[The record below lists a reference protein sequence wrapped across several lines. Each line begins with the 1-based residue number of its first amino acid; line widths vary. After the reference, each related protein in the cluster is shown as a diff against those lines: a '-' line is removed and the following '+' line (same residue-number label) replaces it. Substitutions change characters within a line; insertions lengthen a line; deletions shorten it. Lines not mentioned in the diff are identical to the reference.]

1 MQKFGLIGFPVK
13 HSYSAAMHNAAFSA
27 LGIDASYE
35 LWEIEPQ
42 KLASEFAR
50 LVKEGVCGLNVTVPH
65 KEAVIKLVDNLDQ
78 QAELIGAANTVKV
91 LGNKSTKGF
100 NTDGLGFISHLK
112 DVIGF
117 QPKDKCVS
125 VLGAGGAAKAVTLQ
139 LAKSGARCVSLFD
152 LDKVKTENLAAK
164 LTSHFPDCK
173 IQITTD
179 ADGLLKEKPD
189 LLINATPLGMH
200 QNDPL
205 VFDASYFHR
214 RLVIYDL
221 VYNPAQTR
229 LLREAKAK
237 GCLGVFNGLGMLL
250 HQGVLAFKIWMG
262 VEPPI
267 EVMERALAEALN
279 KGQ

>member
-13 HSYSAAMHNAAFSA
+13 HSFSATMHNAAFSA

-42 KLASEFAR
+42 KLASEVSS
-50 LVKEGVCGLNVTVPH
+50 LVEKGICGFNVTVPH
-65 KEAVIKLVDNLDQ
+65 KEAVIKLVDSLDQ
-78 QAELIGAANTVKV
+78 EAELIGAANTVKV
-91 LGNKSTKGF
+91 LEDKSTKGF

-125 VLGAGGAAKAVTLQ
+125 VLGAGGATKAVTLQ
-139 LAKSGARCVSLFD
+139 LAKAGARRMSLFD

-164 LTSHFPDCK
+164 LTSRFPDCK

-189 LLINATPLGMH
+189 LLVNATPLGMH

-267 EVMERALAEALN
+267 EVMERALTQALN